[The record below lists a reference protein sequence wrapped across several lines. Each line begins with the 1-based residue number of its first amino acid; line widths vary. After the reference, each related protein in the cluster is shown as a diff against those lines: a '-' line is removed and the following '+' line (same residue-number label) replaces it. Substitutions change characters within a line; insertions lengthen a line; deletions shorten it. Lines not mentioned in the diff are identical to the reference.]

1 MMKNVEKSNSVFVTI
16 SIFQITVLSFNQNLC
31 NRYYDLSVMSINLS
45 GIAILKLKVL
55 IIAVSLV

>member
-31 NRYYDLSVMSINLS
+31 NRYYDLLMMSINLS